1 MIVVHDSSRY
11 LPVANRASNMVPLFR
26 FIKQKFDQSDHWKSL
41 QNTIISLWERV
52 KATKL
57 IAYSDSSSVVA
68 GPGAVG
74 LINISNTCY
83 LNATL
88 QSLASCD
95 DFFVYL
101 ENILSVGKRLNIRPR
116 LSSMLLKCLL
126 ILRNR
131 ESAFIES
138 DHENYSSKHP
148 FNPQNILHEILR
160 HDETFVIGVQQDA
173 DELLRKLLEILSE
186 EEARVKHH
194 LASKEIILDDLMNN
208 PLVKSPIPICITNGD
223 NNPFLGLICKQLE
236 CCQCH
241 HANQVNHELFTILS
255 LLIPNPKCSGTCT
268 LYDCLDYFIEP
279 EVISDVICNSCS
291 TVETINYVQ
300 NKIKRYEP
308 LREKSKEINE
318 EYLNNKTVLDKL
330 VSGYTRGESDLHLVD
345 LDELSQLQRN
355 RHYLQEKRMD
365 TRKHNMLSR
374 LPSLICVGIGRKCYN
389 EHGYQIKLNNH
400 VAFSDTIDITKYV
413 AKYGR
418 KEATLYELASVIA
431 HHGSAQGGHYTNYS
445 IVSGQWFHFSDTV
458 VHEVRKEEVLRA
470 QAYML
475 FYKRK
480 SNE

>member
-1 MIVVHDSSRY
+1 
-11 LPVANRASNMVPLFR
+11 MVPLIH
-26 FIKQKFDQSDHWKSL
+26 FIKEKFDRSDHWKSL

-57 IAYSDSSSVVA
+57 IAYNDSSSSSAVA
-68 GPGAVG
+68 GQGTVG

-95 DFFVYL
+95 NFVIYL
-101 ENILSVGKRLNIRPR
+101 ENIVSVGKQLNIRPR
-116 LSSMLLKCLL
+116 FSSILLKCLL

-131 ESAFIES
+131 KSAIIEN
-138 DHENYSSKHP
+138 DHGNYNSKHP

-160 HDETFVIGVQQDA
+160 HDDTFVIGIQHDA

-186 EEARVKHH
+186 EETQVKQH

-208 PLVKSPIPICITNGD
+208 RQLLGQTQANIPICITKGD

-241 HANQVNHELFTILS
+241 HAKQVNHELFTILP
-255 LLIPNPKCSGTCT
+255 LLIPNTKLLGTCT
-268 LYDCLDYFIEP
+268 LHDCLDYFIAP

-291 TVETINYVQ
+291 TIETIKYVQ
-300 NKIKRYEP
+300 NNIKRYEP
-308 LREKSKEINE
+308 LREKRSEFNE
-318 EYLNNKTVLDKL
+318 EYLNNKAVLDKL
-330 VSGYTRGESDLHLVD
+330 MGNYTKGESDLHLVD
-345 LDELSQLQRN
+345 LDELAQLQKN

-365 TRKHNMLSR
+365 IRKHNILSR
-374 LPSLICVGIGRKCYN
+374 LPSTICIGIGRKSYN
-389 EHGYQIKLNNH
+389 EHGYQVKLSNH
-400 VAFSDTIDITKYV
+400 IAFSDTIDITKYF
-413 AKYGR
+413 AKYSNN
-418 KEATLYELASVIA
+418 EAALYELVSIVV
-431 HHGSAQGGHYTNYS
+431 HHGSAQGGHYTNYA
-445 IVSGQWFHFSDTV
+445 IVHGKWFHFSDTL
-458 VHEVRKEEVLRA
+458 VHEVKKEEVLRA

-480 SNE
+480 SNA